1 MKKGKNGKAL
11 KQGWRHKMNVSL
23 VYRCKNCGQNFRKDT
38 YIEIFC
44 ENLEKQLE
52 VSEKEESIIDTF
64 TDAAY
69 PLKTLHQ
76 CKENEYGIGTLIR
89 VELT

>member
-1 MKKGKNGKAL
+1 
-11 KQGWRHKMNVSL
+11 MNVSI
-23 VYRCKNCGQNFRKDT
+23 VYRCNNCGQNFSTDT
-38 YIEIFC
+38 DIELFW
-44 ENLEKQLE
+44 ENLEEQLK

-89 VELT
+89 VEVT

>member
-1 MKKGKNGKAL
+1 
-11 KQGWRHKMNVSL
+11 MNVSI
-23 VYRCKNCGQNFRKDT
+23 VYRCNNCGQNFRKDT
-38 YIEIFC
+38 YIEIFF
-44 ENLEKQLE
+44 ENLEEQLK

-64 TDAAY
+64 TGAAY

-89 VELT
+89 VEVT

>member
-1 MKKGKNGKAL
+1 
-11 KQGWRHKMNVSL
+11 MNISI

-38 YIEIFC
+38 CCDLFSK
-44 ENLEKQLE
+44 NLDEQLK
-52 VSEKEESIIDTF
+52 VSEKDESIIDTV
-64 TDAAY
+64 TGAAY

-89 VELT
+89 VEVT